1 MCPYM
6 THPYLQHRLTFLG
19 YGFVI
24 SVAAFFMLMGRY
36 YFPYLMCG
44 MATFPLMGRSC
55 PFILARNRMKPIMC
69 KPKLKLWIG
78 KMQAKLTCGGSR
90 FCDPFSAQW
99 WKIRAV
105 TAVAL
110 NQDSKFVISF
120 SERVDCSFLPRQ
132 FSSKEEIKR
141 VWTCTY
147 QKQEIKFKKKHVLQ
161 VRSSEHV
168 DAVKCLLWK
177 YGFLLLEREDLLKEQ
192 FISAIPFA

>member
-6 THPYLQHRLTFLG
+6 THPCLQHRLTFLG

-24 SVAAFFMLMGRY
+24 SVAALVMLTGRY
-36 YFPYLMCG
+36 YFPYLICG
-44 MATFPLMGRSC
+44 MAKFPLMGRSC
-55 PFILARNRMKPIMC
+55 PFILAWNRMKSIMC

-78 KMQAKLTCGGSR
+78 KMQAKLTCGSTR

-99 WKIRAV
+99 WKIRTL

-141 VWTCTY
+141 EWTCTY
-147 QKQEIKFKKKHVLQ
+147 HKQEIKLKKKTC
-161 VRSSEHV
+161 S
-168 DAVKCLLWK
+168 K
-177 YGFLLLEREDLLKEQ
+177 
-192 FISAIPFA
+192 